1 MINSKILNLLPGDN
15 NKENISTSNILSSV
29 GNTTQVIPRKRGRP
43 RKNIVTKR
51 KCCFANNTILK
62 NVHVILLMY
71 ITFIA
76 ANDNCLTSVTAT
88 QSSVLQS
95 ITSDGTSSHAIEK
108 VTRPRGRPPTRSL
121 TPVVDN
127 FSNDVDIQCN
137 DASPLNDSVNMIPN
151 VASNQLNFQTPPS
164 ANRNIN
170 SCKFIIFLLLFIIY
184 LFLKLSIL
192 HVSLYECT

>member
-29 GNTTQVIPRKRGRP
+29 SNTSQVIPKKRGRP

-51 KCCFANNTILK
+51 KCCIANNTILK
-62 NVHVILLMY
+62 NVHVILFMY

-108 VTRPRGRPPTRSL
+108 VTRPRGRPPKR
-121 TPVVDN
+121 PVVDN
-127 FSNDVDIQCN
+127 FSNDIDIQCN
-137 DASPLNDSVNMIPN
+137 YASPLNDSVNMIPN

-170 SCKFIIFLLLFIIY
+170 SCKFMFFIIIIIIY
-184 LFLKLSIL
+184 LFIYLFIF
-192 HVSLYECT
+192 